1 MIGYKLS
8 QEEKKEIKNNL
19 SSLLSNKDEIIFAYI
34 HGSFIDAYWFRD
46 LDIAVYLAE
55 NKLEKRTLGYELSLS
70 VELEKALK
78 LPVDIKI
85 LNYAPLSFRY
95 EVTKGE
101 VIFSRDE
108 EIRYTFLE
116 YTWHRYLDF
125 APVEREFMNE
135 LIRELNR

>member
-8 QEEKKEIKNNL
+8 QEEKKEIKNKL
-19 SSLLSNKDEIIFAYI
+19 SSLLSKKGEIVFAYL

-46 LDIAVYLAE
+46 LDIAIYLDE
-55 NKLEKRTLGYELSLS
+55 NKLEKRALDYELNLS

-78 LPVDIKI
+78 LPVDVKI

-95 EVTKGE
+95 KITKGE
-101 VIFSRDE
+101 KIFSRDE

-116 YTWHRYLDF
+116 DTWHRYLDF
-125 APVEREFMNE
+125 APVEKEFMNE
-135 LIRELNR
+135 MIRKN

>member
-8 QEEKKEIKNNL
+8 QEEKEEVKNRL

-46 LDIAVYLAE
+46 LDIAVYLD
-55 NKLEKRTLGYELSLS
+55 EKKVSKKALDYELTLS

-95 EVTKGE
+95 KVTKGK
-101 VIFSRDE
+101 VVFSRNE
-108 EIRYTFLE
+108 EKRYTFLE
-116 YTWHRYLDF
+116 DTWHRYLDF
-125 APVEREFMNE
+125 APVEKEFM
-135 LIRELNR
+135 RETSRIKY

>member
-46 LDIAVYLAE
+46 LDIAVYLDE
-55 NKLEKRTLGYELSLS
+55 NKLEKRALDYELSLS

-95 EVTKGE
+95 KATKGE
-101 VIFSRDE
+101 KIFSRDE

-116 YTWHRYLDF
+116 ETWHCYLDF
-125 APVEREFMNE
+125 APVEKEFMNE
-135 LIRELNR
+135 VIREN